1 MANKMYAFLGPHCSG
16 KTTMVTQLMSMGLS
30 YVPTVT
36 TKYFDD
42 RYAHKRR
49 LYQTVKTEDF
59 GAEKYIAQ
67 ADYQGNKY
75 GLRKADVLE
84 AYQNHK
90 VSIMLLPDTD
100 CIKQISKFINQDLT
114 TIYLMIDDVVFVDR
128 MIRSGCSNDEIKYYV
143 EYAESNKEFEKYKA
157 ADYVVKNTGTPR
169 AALEQILAIM
179 GLVTLVPQKEF
190 DQMIR

>member
-1 MANKMYAFLGPHCSG
+1 MANKVYAFLGPHSSG
-16 KTTMVTQLMSMGLS
+16 KSTMISQLMSMGIN
-30 YVPTVT
+30 YVPTIT

-42 RYAHKRR
+42 RYAYKRR
-49 LYQTVKTEDF
+49 LYKTVKSEEF
-59 GAEKYIAQ
+59 SAGKYIAQ
-67 ADYQGNKY
+67 AEYQGNKY
-75 GLRKADVLE
+75 GLLKSDVLD
-84 AYQNHK
+84 AYQEHK
-90 VSIMLLPDTD
+90 VSIMLLMDTEN
-100 CIKQISKFINQDLT
+100 IKQISKFINQDLT

-128 MIRSGCSNDEIKYYV
+128 MLRSGCSNDEIKYYV

-190 DQMIR
+190 DQLIR